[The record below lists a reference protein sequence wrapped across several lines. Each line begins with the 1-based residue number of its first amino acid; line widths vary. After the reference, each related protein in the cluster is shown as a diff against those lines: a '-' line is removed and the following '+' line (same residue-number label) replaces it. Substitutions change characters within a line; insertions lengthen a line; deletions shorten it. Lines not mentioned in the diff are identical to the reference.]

1 MWTILMPVNLKKA
14 MGIFGFTVESLEP
27 KISYLVFTRRW
38 IYWNDAVSKND
49 RNKTYESCLQ

>member
-1 MWTILMPVNLKKA
+1 MPVNLKKA

-38 IYWNDAVSKND
+38 IYWNGAVSKNE
-49 RNKTYESCLQ
+49 RNKTYESCLH